1 MVNKIMVNKKILIV
15 LVFGL
20 VFVSC
25 SKTKIPKDVERALL
39 LAEENKSELLKVINK
54 YNKDPSDSL
63 KLKSAYYLI
72 ANMPYHSFLKVNK
85 IFDEAFLLASKERN
99 RQLIVNPKEK
109 NPKDF
114 TNAKLGMLLDSISQS
129 NQGIDTSP
137 VLHYDLISINADFL
151 IDNIELAFEAWYR
164 LPENKRASFDD
175 FCNYILPYRC
185 SNEPLVVNSRQKLYE
200 TYSWVYEDIEKGI
213 ILDTIVDRVKSKF
226 NFNTISDFSK
236 YCSFSLDVS
245 QIESLR
251 IGRCDDGVNYYVN
264 VFRALGIV
272 AARDFVEHWGNN
284 PSSNG
289 HSWIYTK
296 LGKEEYQTDV
306 HRKSNIKGIYRSES
320 IPKVYRNSYE
330 IRLKE
335 SKNFLTKDVTDGYVL
350 SVDASIDNLFKIKAK
365 EVSLNVFDKNQT
377 WYPVDY
383 GAQKKGK
390 FHFKNIGYNVLY
402 LPMDKKREQPFNY
415 PFFINKKRETHV
427 FKPNNQ
433 ILDSVIITRKIGLS
447 SRRYRS
453 KLQWMRNL
461 NGGVFEVANN
471 PEFKN
476 AKLLYKISNF
486 KSTHVQRI
494 KVANN
499 KQYKYVRFRSN
510 KPKSFLAKL
519 AFYDANMKPLKGE
532 VYEENILKENETF
545 GYGAFDESGLTYD
558 GGDYFELGYHF
569 NKPKIISYIEFQAR
583 NDDNHIN
590 IDENYE
596 LFYWDKYWKSLGKQR
611 AKDTLL
617 IYDNVPKNA
626 LLWLR
631 NLTKGKEEHVFIV
644 DEDKRQ
650 KWLGFENK

>member
-1 MVNKIMVNKKILIV
+1 MVNKKILIV